1 MRAEK
6 TLDLSVI
13 VPTYNQADLLRESLR
28 SLLDQKLPKEAYEI
42 VVVDDGSTDHT
53 AAVLREFGAPIR
65 TVQLP
70 ANRGRS
76 GARNEGIRRAS
87 GQLVTFV
94 DSDIIVRQDFLT
106 WHLDTYRSH
115 GPGVLSRG
123 PVVLVPDVQTARHG
137 PMPRLATSPA
147 YLDTANASVE
157 RSALLKA
164 GLFDERFPGYGWE
177 DFELG
182 LRLRRLGIRRVFC
195 RQAVAFH
202 VQPPITSAS
211 IQSLLRKEEQRAKS
225 AVYFY
230 RKHPTSE
237 VRLLI
242 QATPV
247 HQLLYSIQSGC
258 GLLTP
263 RNVEGIAGRLRRSGR
278 TGLAD
283 LVLRGVLNRH
293 YLQRLGDELA
303 NSRHRG

>member
-195 RQAVAFH
+195 RQAVASTFNRPSPRQAFKACFGRKSRERR
-202 VQPPITSAS
+202 VRCIS
-211 IQSLLRKEEQRAKS
+211 IESILLRKSDFSSR
-225 AVYFY
+225 
-230 RKHPTSE
+230 R
-237 VRLLI
+237 RLCI
-242 QATPV
+242 SF
-247 HQLLYSIQSGC
+247 SIPSN
-258 GLLTP
+258 P
-263 RNVEGIAGRLRRSGR
+263 DVAS
-278 TGLAD
+278 
-283 LVLRGVLNRH
+283 
-293 YLQRLGDELA
+293 
-303 NSRHRG
+303 